1 MKIFKPSEIRA
12 MRVKLGL
19 TQVQL
24 AELAGV
30 TQAYIAK
37 IEAGAADPKVSTLEN
52 ILKALNRAT
61 TEKRACAEEIMASP
75 IVAVKPGDRIEKAV
89 RLMNAYKISQLPVLD
104 GETLVGSIS
113 EATLMHKITAG
124 EDMSRLVRR
133 SIDEIMESP
142 FPTVSKDT
150 DVDTIY
156 FLLGHNQAVLV
167 VDRGRAV
174 GIVTKA
180 DILKR
185 TGELRKLKS

>member
-1 MKIFKPSEIRA
+1 MKVFKPSEIRA
-12 MRVKLGL
+12 MRLKLGL

-61 TEKRACAEEIMASP
+61 TEKRVRAEEIMASP
-75 IVAVKPGDRIEKAV
+75 IVAVKLEDRIEKAV
-89 RLMNAYKISQLPVLD
+89 RVMNAYKISQLPVLD

-133 SIDEIMESP
+133 SIKEIMDSP

-156 FLLGHNQAVLV
+156 FLLEHNQAVLV

-185 TGELRKLKS
+185 TGELRKLRG

>member
-52 ILKALNRAT
+52 ILKALDRAT
-61 TEKRACAEEIMASP
+61 TEKRARAEEIMASP
-75 IVAVKPGDRIEKAV
+75 IIAVKPGDRIEKAV

-113 EATLMHKITAG
+113 EAALMHKITAG

-133 SIDEIMESP
+133 SVEEIMESP

-150 DVDTIY
+150 DVDTVY
-156 FLLGHNQAVLV
+156 SLLEHNQAVLV

-185 TGELRKLKS
+185 AGELRKLKG

>member
-1 MKIFKPSEIRA
+1 MKVFKPSEIRA
-12 MRVKLGL
+12 MRLKLGL

-61 TEKRACAEEIMASP
+61 TEKRVHAEEIMASP
-75 IVAVKPGDRIEKAV
+75 IVAVKPEDRIEKAV
-89 RLMNAYKISQLPVLD
+89 RVMNAYKISQLPVLD

-124 EDMSRLVRR
+124 EDMSRLVRQ
-133 SIDEIMESP
+133 SIKEIMDSP

-156 FLLGHNQAVLV
+156 FLLEHNQAVLV

-185 TGELRKLKS
+185 TGELRKLRG

>member
-52 ILKALNRAT
+52 ILKALDRAT
-61 TEKRACAEEIMASP
+61 TEKRTCAEEIMASP
-75 IVAVKPGDRIEKAV
+75 IVAVKPEDRIEKAV